1 MLRPVA
7 AIFLLAFA
15 ACSTGGDGT
24 SFFGTV
30 IEDRRP
36 APEFRLTDQFGNAV
50 SMKQYGEDAVV
61 ILTFLYTYCPD
72 ICPIVAQHLRS
83 IQQSL
88 SGDAA
93 NVSILVV
100 SVDPERDTVERAM
113 EYSEDWG
120 MMPHWAFL
128 VGSED
133 ELRPVWEAY
142 AIAALVDG
150 EGLAGKAS
158 TARTG
163 GEVGGVDALRS
174 EIASRY
180 SVTHQ
185 APIYLI
191 DREWRIR
198 LLHTL
203 PIDPMEVVADIHA
216 LLRERE

>member
-1 MLRPVA
+1 MLWPAA

-15 ACSTGGDGT
+15 ACSIGGEDAP
-24 SFFGTV
+24 FFGTV

-36 APEFRLTDQFGNAV
+36 APEFRLTDQFGNAA
-50 SMKQYGEDAVV
+50 SMRQYGEDTVV
-61 ILTFLYTYCPD
+61 VLTFLYTYCPD
-72 ICPIVAQHLRS
+72 ICPIVAQHIKS

-100 SVDPERDTVERAM
+100 SVDPARDTVERAM

-120 MMPHWAFL
+120 MTPHWTFL
-128 VGSED
+128 VGSEE

-142 AIAALVDG
+142 AIAVSVDG
-150 EGLAGKAS
+150 EGLAGEAS
-158 TARTG
+158 TARTEG
-163 GEVGGVDALRS
+163 DAGGVDALRS

-203 PIDPMEVVADIHA
+203 PIDPMEVVADIRA
-216 LLRERE
+216 LLRE

>member
-30 IEDRRP
+30 IEDRRQ

-83 IQQSL
+83 IQQSI
-88 SGDAA
+88 SGDDA

-142 AIAALVDG
+142 AIAVSVDG

-174 EIASRY
+174 EIASLY

>member
-1 MLRPVA
+1 MLLSAA
-7 AIFLLAFA
+7 AIFLLAFT
-15 ACSTGGDGT
+15 ACSIGREGA

-50 SMKQYGEDAVV
+50 SMRQEGEDAVV
-61 ILTFLYTYCPD
+61 VLTFLYTYCPD
-72 ICPIVAQHLRS
+72 ICPIVAQHIRS

-88 SGDAA
+88 NGDAA
-93 NVSILVV
+93 NVEILVV

-120 MMPHWAFL
+120 MTPHWTFL

-142 AIAALVDG
+142 AIAVSVDG
-150 EGLAGKAS
+150 EGLAGETS
-158 TARTG
+158 TARTD
-163 GEVGGVDALRS
+163 GEAGGVNALRS

-203 PIDPMEVVADIHA
+203 PIDPMEVVADIRT
-216 LLRERE
+216 LLRE

>member
-1 MLRPVA
+1 MQWPA
-7 AIFLLAFA
+7 AALFLLAFA
-15 ACSTGGDGT
+15 ACSIDGEDA

-36 APEFRLTDQFGNAV
+36 APEFRLTDQFGNTA
-50 SMKQYGEDAVV
+50 SMRQYGEDTVV
-61 ILTFLYTYCPD
+61 VLTFLYTYCPD
-72 ICPIVAQHLRS
+72 ICPIVAQHIKS

-100 SVDPERDTVERAM
+100 SVDPARDTVERAM

-120 MMPHWAFL
+120 MTPHWTFL
-128 VGSED
+128 VGREE

-142 AIAALVDG
+142 AIAVSVDG
-150 EGLAGKAS
+150 EGLAGEAS
-158 TARTG
+158 TARTEG
-163 GEVGGVDALRS
+163 DARGVDALRS

-203 PIDPMEVVADIHA
+203 PIDPMEVVADIRA
-216 LLRERE
+216 LLRE